1 MNNNTH
7 DTEDLERSASFWN
20 SFQELENEAILEGN
34 PAIKNITKNLV
45 RRKNL
50 QRGITC
56 TEADLNKITA
66 HPAMRMFTPAD
77 LRLEFELKATPFWRK
92 WDLFEH
98 LIKNAPIGAAYLHL
112 AKTILFRHG
121 KEGWDIIHELDE
133 LFNQNPNNKLSLDLL
148 QLMCKASSDPKH
160 IEKENLLHKRK
171 QVEVALYD
179 FQSYFL

>member
-1 MNNNTH
+1 MTTPTSRSHEGAQETHLEYLTEEWIRLHEAYFAALQLKDKKMDSSIH

-20 SFQELENEAILEGN
+20 SFQELEDEAILEGN

-66 HPAMRMFTPAD
+66 HPSMRMFTPAD
-77 LRLEFELKATPFWRK
+77 LRLEFELKATPFWRE

-98 LIKNAPIGAAYLHL
+98 LIKNAPTTTTYLHL
-112 AKTILFRHG
+112 AETILFTHG
-121 KEGWDIIHELDE
+121 KEG
-133 LFNQNPNNKLSLDLL
+133 
-148 QLMCKASSDPKH
+148 
-160 IEKENLLHKRK
+160 
-171 QVEVALYD
+171 
-179 FQSYFL
+179 